1 MMKKIFS
8 NIRTMAA
15 LLMAGAAFA
24 ACSSSDDTIEQKPA
38 QTGKQVYTLT
48 VNASK
53 AGKASTRALDLDGES
68 LEVTWELNDELT
80 VENSSGKWLGTL
92 TATSVSGSTA
102 TFSGELLGSIS
113 SGDALTLTYHPTE
126 IDFNFSSVVGADG
139 QKVTSTPS
147 GAFTKQDGT
156 LNGSTKSAENL
167 DFATAEVTVASVDNH
182 KITTT
187 ADAVFTTKTALAKVI
202 LTDGTNPINA
212 TKLKMTGK
220 KYVASKNI
228 NLEFDILNFENL
240 STSITDGIYYFAL
253 PSKAAIVDRVVNF
266 LSQSPSLSWID
277 EATMNDFMETATFT
291 FTATVGD
298 DTYTVE
304 KTGYK
309 FEAGKYYKNVTL
321 TMAKVV
327 DLSTLTADYVAQ
339 NGDVLLGALGANV
352 KISIA
357 DGATVTLN
365 NATINGVNSSDYAW
379 AGLTCEGSATIIL
392 KDGTTNIVTGFCEGY
407 PGIYVPT
414 IPTIPTTGT
423 VTIKGETEGT
433 GVLNAQGCVS
443 ATYGN
448 RTAGAG
454 IGAGASLPCGNIVI
468 EGGVINATG
477 GYACAAIGGAFLAA
491 CGDITITGGTVT
503 ASGSASAA
511 GIGGGWYSTSG
522 NIEITGG
529 TVNARSNEVLNTTD
543 GGPGIGCG
551 ALCVGGNITIGGTA
565 HVTAQSGDLGAGIGT
580 GGAGAGNSIC
590 GDILINGGTVTAT
603 AVSYGAG
610 IGSGINSIGTT
621 CQCGTIT
628 ITSDVTKVT
637 ATKGTDP
644 NSLCSIGV
652 GFYYN
657 DGATIMS
664 STSGAVTIGGT
675 EYWDG
680 SAYQNGGDTYLTQ
693 SPLVYEP
700 GK

>member
-1 MMKKIFS
+1 MVRPKNTHGMKNKEDMTMKKD
-8 NIRTMAA
+8 IRTLAA
-15 LLMAGAAFA
+15 LLIASATFVACSSDDNIANENQQPVNPTGKYTLTINASKSDRANTRALTLDETTNPNTLTASWATSENVYVQKSGTWASGSLKPQANGAEATLKGELSGISIAADDVLTLQFPRSGARDYTGQVGTLDDIAAKYDYATATVEVEGVSGTGNIIPKSETTAFASQQAIVKFTLLDKADGTTPLCATKLVVNDGTTDYTIIPDPAFA
-24 ACSSSDDTIEQKPA
+24 AP
-38 QTGKQVYTLT
+38 
-48 VNASK
+48 
-53 AGKASTRALDLDGES
+53 
-68 LEVTWELNDELT
+68 DELFVAIPGFSDKT
-80 VENSSGKWLGTL
+80 V
-92 TATSVSGSTA
+92 
-102 TFSGELLGSIS
+102 
-113 SGDALTLTYHPTE
+113 
-126 IDFNFSSVVGADG
+126 
-139 QKVTSTPS
+139 
-147 GAFTKQDGT
+147 T
-156 LNGSTKSAENL
+156 LNATVDGNTYTYERSA
-167 DFATAEVTVASVDNH
+167 V
-182 KITTT
+182 
-187 ADAVFTTKTALAKVI
+187 
-202 LTDGTNPINA
+202 
-212 TKLKMTGK
+212 
-220 KYVASKNI
+220 
-228 NLEFDILNFENL
+228 
-240 STSITDGIYYFAL
+240 
-253 PSKAAIVDRVVNF
+253 
-266 LSQSPSLSWID
+266 
-277 EATMNDFMETATFT
+277 TFT
-291 FTATVGD
+291 N
-298 DTYTVE
+298 
-304 KTGYK
+304 
-309 FEAGKYYKNVTL
+309 GKYYEITVK
-321 TMAKVV
+321 MSKVV
-327 DLSTLTADYVAQ
+327 DLSKLTGNYTAQ
-339 NGDVLLGALGANV
+339 NGDVLTGTLDGSTKPYKV
-352 KISIA
+352 SIA
-357 DGATVTLN
+357 VGATVTLN

-379 AGLTCEGSATIIL
+379 AGLTCEGNATIIV
-392 KDGTTNIVTGFCEGY
+392 KDGTTNSVTGFCEGY
-407 PGIYVPT
+407 PGIYVPV
-414 IPTIPTTGT
+414 GKT

-529 TVNARSNEVLNTTD
+529 TVNARSNEVLNTRD

-565 HVTAQSGDLGAGIGT
+565 HVTAQGGEVCAAGIGSGGTFNNVGSTCGNITIGGTANVTAQGGSGGAGIGT
-580 GGAGAGNSIC
+580 GGAVVGNSIC

-603 AVSYGAG
+603 ADSYSAG
-610 IGSGINSIGTT
+610 IGSGVNYST

-637 ATKGTDP
+637 ATKGTDLS
-644 NSLCSIGV
+644 SLCSIGV

-693 SPLVYEP
+693 SPLVYQP
-700 GK
+700 